1 MQNTIRTTVRLRED
15 LLNQSKLLAIK
26 KGSSVQKVI
35 NDTLAKGFG
44 HISDIE
50 IRRDTIAKI
59 DQFRKSLT
67 GKKINIQSIVDLN
80 KEELDARTRQLLR
93 STPGD

>member
-26 KGSSVQKVI
+26 RGSSVQKVI

-50 IRRDTIAKI
+50 IRRDTIKKI
-59 DQFRKSLT
+59 DQFRKSIADE
-67 GKKINIQSIVDLN
+67 KINVQSIVDQN
-80 KEELDARTRQLLR
+80 KEELDTRTRQLLR
-93 STPGD
+93 RTPGD